1 MSVDTNRLSDM
12 APECL
17 YTFFSSV
24 HFCSVHAAFAAT
36 SCFPSALSRFT
47 NKRPCCEYIG
57 TFDDVLD
64 NLFLDFVTFSKKYKF
79 SVAKCVSGSCVI
91 ATRLVLYCV
100 CDHGDFMS
108 FEIALFYNNV
118 FCILRI
124 ILVLLVVVFL
134 ILTCHQFVLL
144 WGLKDIH

>member
-1 MSVDTNRLSDM
+1 MSVVTNRLSDI

-24 HFCSVHAAFAAT
+24 HLCSAHAALAAT

-47 NKRPCCEYIG
+47 NKRACCEFFG
-57 TFDDVLD
+57 TCDDVLD
-64 NLFLDFVTFSKKYKF
+64 NLFLDFVTFSKKYEF

-91 ATRLVLYCV
+91 ATRLALYCV

-108 FEIALFYNNV
+108 FEIAPFYNNV
-118 FCILRI
+118 FGILRI

-134 ILTCHQFVLL
+134 KLTCHHFVLL
-144 WGLKDIH
+144 FGD